1 MPASPS
7 KTTTA
12 ERSGPPVYAAAS
24 DQKLH
29 PLVRLTSMY
38 GAFVLE
44 TVGQWVEID
53 RARLEEGTPDS
64 LEYLTESMRF
74 LMDAVERQQRMGELC
89 RLIGGGQKN
98 SLMQLESTYPV
109 LKECGIDTSAM
120 EAQAD
125 NIRTTS
131 RVLEAFA
138 AAHCGNAGQVVLV
151 LNSLEERIHAVLH
164 VGSPGS
170 KPLSN

>member
-1 MPASPS
+1 MSASPS

-12 ERSGPPVYAAAS
+12 EMSGPPVYAAAR

-38 GAFVLE
+38 GSFVLE
-44 TVGQWVEID
+44 TVGQWVEKD
-53 RARLEEGTPDS
+53 RARLEDGIPDN
-64 LEYLTESMRF
+64 LEYLTGSMRF

-98 SLMQLESTYPV
+98 SLMQLEATYPV

-125 NIRTTS
+125 AIRTTS
-131 RVLEAFA
+131 HVLEAFA
-138 AAHCGNAGQVVLV
+138 VAHSGNAEQVALV
-151 LNSLEERIHAVLH
+151 LNSLEERVYAVMH
-164 VGSPGS
+164 VGSPGG

>member
-1 MPASPS
+1 MSASPS

-12 ERSGPPVYAAAS
+12 ERAGPPVHAAAS

-38 GAFVLE
+38 GSFVLE
-44 TVGQWVEID
+44 AVGQWVMTD
-53 RARLEEGTPDS
+53 QARLEEETPDS

-98 SLMQLESTYPV
+98 SLMQLEATYPV

-120 EAQAD
+120 EARAET
-125 NIRTTS
+125 IRTTS

-138 AAHCGNAGQVVLV
+138 AAHSGNADQVALI
-151 LNSLEERIHAVLH
+151 LNSLEVRIHAVLH
-164 VGSPGS
+164 VGQPGS

>member
-1 MPASPS
+1 MSASPS

-12 ERSGPPVYAAAS
+12 ERAGPPVHAAAS

-38 GAFVLE
+38 GSFVLE
-44 TVGQWVEID
+44 TVGQWVEKD
-53 RARLEEGTPDS
+53 QARLEEGIPDS

-74 LMDAVERQQRMGELC
+74 LMDAIERQQRMGELC

-98 SLMQLESTYPV
+98 SLMQLEATYPV

-120 EAQAD
+120 EAQAEK
-125 NIRTTS
+125 IRTTS

-138 AAHCGNAGQVVLV
+138 AAHAGNADQVAVV
-151 LNSLEERIHAVLH
+151 LNSLEARVHAVLH

-170 KPLSN
+170 KLRVN

>member
-1 MPASPS
+1 MSASPS
-7 KTTTA
+7 KTTTV
-12 ERSGPPVYAAAS
+12 ERAGPPVFAAAS

-38 GAFVLE
+38 GSFVLE
-44 TVGQWVEID
+44 TVGQWVTTD
-53 RARLEEGTPDS
+53 QARLEEGTPDT

-98 SLMQLESTYPV
+98 SLMQLEATYPV

-120 EAQAD
+120 ETQAET
-125 NIRTTS
+125 IRTTS

-138 AAHCGNAGQVVLV
+138 VAHSGNADQVVLI
-151 LNSLEERIHAVLH
+151 LNSLEVRIHAVMH
-164 VGSPGS
+164 VGQTGS